1 MRVAFLLL
9 AIFGLVSP
17 LLAQK
22 EPEPEEPLDFDVD
35 RLKNESEESGEF
47 DESEES
53 GESDEEDLDMDRMSW
68 LGRRPM
74 MTPRQQFFRAAWMEW
89 RMKSKEMM
97 AKNKNM
103 SHRQMRM
110 VKKEFMMGKR
120 YEWHMMRAKQLMKDM
135 QKMKKKMGMMG
146 MQQPGMG
153 HPQ

>member
-1 MRVAFLLL
+1 MRVTILLL

-17 LLAQK
+17 LLAQN

-35 RLKNESEESGEF
+35 RLKNESDESGEF
-47 DESEES
+47 DESDESEES
-53 GESDEEDLDMDRMSW
+53 EESDEEHMEMDRMSW
-68 LGRRPM
+68 RGRRPM
-74 MTPRQQFFRAAWMEW
+74 MTQKQRFIRAAWMEW

-120 YEWHMMRAKQLMKDM
+120 YEWHMMRAKQLMEDM
-135 QKMKKKMGMMG
+135 QKMKKKMGMVKM
-146 MQQPGMG
+146 
-153 HPQ
+153 

>member
-1 MRVAFLLL
+1 MLL

-22 EPEPEEPLDFDVD
+22 EPKPEEPLDFDVD

-53 GESDEEDLDMDRMSW
+53 EESGESDESDEEDMEIDRMSW
-68 LGRRPM
+68 RRRRPRK
-74 MTPRQQFFRAAWMEW
+74 TPRQKFFDAAFMEW
-89 RMKSKEMM
+89 RMKENQMM
-97 AKNKNM
+97 AKNM
-103 SHRQMRM
+103 PRRRM
-110 VKKEFMMGKR
+110 YMAKRAFMMGKR

-146 MQQPGMG
+146 MMKG
-153 HPQ
+153 